1 MTEDTEDLSRLA
13 PKLAQLGAALN
24 SNWLHVRATEMA
36 EINLERPALQILGI
50 LQAHGGPLRVGEIA
64 TEMRVEGPHV
74 TRQVT
79 NLVRKGLVHRVVD
92 PRDRRA
98 KLVELTPTGD
108 EINSRYRKVVMG
120 WLAQAFAAWSKEDI
134 AELVRLGERMA
145 DDFLVFLQ
153 HAQRVDREQCVEG
166 QSDRRGGRARGM

>member
-1 MTEDTEDLSRLA
+1 MAEDIDGLFSLA

-50 LQAHGGPLRVGEIA
+50 LQARGEPLRVGEIA

-79 NLVRKGLVHRVVD
+79 NLERKGLVHRVVD
-92 PRDRRA
+92 PSDRRA
-98 KLVELTPTGD
+98 RLVELTPTGD
-108 EINSRYRKVVMG
+108 EVNSRYRKVVMD
-120 WLAQAFAAWSKEDI
+120 WLAQAFAAWSKEDLDD
-134 AELVRLGERMA
+134 LVRLGGRMV

-153 HAQRVDREQCVEG
+153 HAERVDREGRVDG
-166 QSDRRGGRARGM
+166 QSDRRGGRVRGM